1 MNKRNKTTEITIP
14 NTPLEVRNNE
24 SDNESTSGSE
34 IDTVTDKKVSNQ
46 KDGELAENI
55 SGLEPNIE
63 GATHRIP

>member
-34 IDTVTDKKVSNQ
+34 IDTVTDKK
-46 KDGELAENI
+46 
-55 SGLEPNIE
+55 
-63 GATHRIP
+63 